1 MFTHDQAGDLLRRAL
16 LFRRAAE
23 AFAPAHCID
32 IARYR
37 RAMTTLD

>member
-16 LFRRAAE
+16 LFRLAAE